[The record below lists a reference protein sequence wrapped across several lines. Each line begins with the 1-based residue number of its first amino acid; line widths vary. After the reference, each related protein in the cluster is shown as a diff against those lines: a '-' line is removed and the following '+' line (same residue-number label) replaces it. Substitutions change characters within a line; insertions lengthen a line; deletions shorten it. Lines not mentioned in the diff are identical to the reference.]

1 MKILNMTE
9 TAELI
14 ERVIKGF
21 VQNQADLHI
30 ALFSSLDHVREHG
43 NTTGLLRLF
52 KGLPNGVRK
61 QGAAVWVKKFSKG
74 KCVPALNPQTKQ
86 WQIELSKDRTDAD
99 FDIQGAMA
107 VTFADL
113 TAEVAPTTLTAEQFV
128 KNLKK
133 IASNTAL
140 NKNNSPKVTAEA
152 RSLAMAVVQFIAA
165 EKSKAA

>member
-1 MKILNMTE
+1 MKILNMHE

-30 ALFSSLDHVREHG
+30 ALVSCLDHVREHG

-52 KGLPNGVRK
+52 NGLPRGVRV
-61 QGAAVWVKKFSKG
+61 QGGAVWVKKFSNG

-86 WQIELSKDRTDAD
+86 WQIELSKDRTDLD

-133 IASNTAL
+133 IASNTSL

-152 RSLAMAVVQFIAA
+152 RALAMQLVQFVTAN
-165 EKSKAA
+165 KAA